1 MARRIVG
8 LEAFKKKMKELPKA
22 AEAEIRLAMEKSA
35 DEIVAMMKSLVP
47 VDAGDLRDSIGWTW
61 GDKPKYSQA
70 FVKTTQG
77 GMTLTIFAGN
87 SKVRYAHIVEF
98 GAQHMAAHPFFFSS
112 FRFLQK
118 RAKSRITRAIN
129 KAAKKVTNGQ

>member
-1 MARRIVG
+1 MVRRIVG
-8 LEAFKKKMKELPKA
+8 LETFKKKMKELPKA

-47 VDAGDLRDSIGWTW
+47 VDDGDLRDSIGWTW

-98 GAQHMAAHPFFFSS
+98 GAQHMAASPFFFSS

-118 RAKSRITRAIN
+118 RAKSRIKRAIN